1 MEFPCIILA
10 RGGTKP
16 KQVQCL
22 RSDHG
27 KQSVCLGDIWDRGV
41 REMWSDG
48 AVIANPGKEQTRGNE
63 SVEFEVYGEKALL
76 KGAELSLCCSGCDE

>member
-1 MEFPCIILA
+1 MEFPCYILA

-22 RSDHG
+22 HGDHN

-41 REMWSDG
+41 RQTRSNG
-48 AVIANPGKEQTRGNE
+48 AVIANPGKEQTTGNE
-63 SVEFEVYGEKALL
+63 SVKFEVYGEKALL
-76 KGAELSLCCSGCDE
+76 KRTELSLCCSGCDE